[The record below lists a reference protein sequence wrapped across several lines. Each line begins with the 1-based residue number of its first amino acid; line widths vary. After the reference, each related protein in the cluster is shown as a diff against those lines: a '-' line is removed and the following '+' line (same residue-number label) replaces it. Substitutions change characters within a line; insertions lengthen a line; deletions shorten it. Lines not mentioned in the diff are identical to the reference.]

1 MQTGL
6 KINSGLYMCR
16 THHHFRLKRCRM
28 WHPAFGSSEPF
39 FNCQN
44 WQSQEL
50 LNLKAEN
57 LLKQKSQSIDY
68 AHNKIAWLCEDFLD
82 HEAAHSSWNRE
93 HKNYWDA
100 TCHFSHMDQS
110 NDSTMTKTRDEIGTA
125 TSNNNRAVR
134 HDYCHH
140 MLRFLAGRTNSPEQY
155 IQPVECK
162 SWTGNP

>member
-1 MQTGL
+1 
-6 KINSGLYMCR
+6 MCR

-110 NDSTMTKTRDEIGTA
+110 NDSTMMKTRDEIGKINLFITSLGTA